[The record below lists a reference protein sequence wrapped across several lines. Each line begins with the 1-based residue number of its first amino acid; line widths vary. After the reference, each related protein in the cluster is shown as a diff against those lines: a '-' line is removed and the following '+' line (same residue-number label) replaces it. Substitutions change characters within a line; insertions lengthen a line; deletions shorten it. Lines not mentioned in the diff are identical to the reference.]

1 MRKVTYGGAC
11 SLDGF
16 IAAADG
22 AVDWL
27 TMSPDVHAI
36 MADFWKKTD
45 TLLMGRKTWDVA
57 KQYAG
62 RPMPGMEHVK
72 SYVFS
77 STVDRIDSTGVT
89 LVRSDAAAF
98 VRQLKKEQGS
108 GICVFGGGEL
118 ATSLIQSGLVDEVG
132 FNIQPVLLGSGTPA
146 FRDTGRVKLE
156 MIETRPLKGGC
167 VYALYGVRKSRREQ
181 AA

>member
-22 AVDWL
+22 AVNWL

-36 MADFWKKTD
+36 MAEFWRNTD
-45 TLLMGRKTWDVA
+45 TLVMGRKTWEIA
-57 KQYAG
+57 RQYA
-62 RPMPGMEHVK
+62 RQPMPGMEHVK

-77 STVDRIDSTGVT
+77 QSIDRIDSPGVT
-89 LVRSDAAAF
+89 LVHSDAPAF
-98 VRQLKKEQGS
+98 VTQLKKEPGS

-118 ATSLIQSGLVDEVG
+118 ATSLIRAGLVDEVG
-132 FNIQPVLLGSGTPA
+132 FNIQPVLVGSGTPA
-146 FRDTGRVKLE
+146 FRDTGRVKLDLL
-156 MIETRPLKGGC
+156 ETRPLKGGC
-167 VYALYGVRKSRREQ
+167 VYALYRVKNSRQ
-181 AA
+181 GKMS

>member
-16 IAAADG
+16 IAGPDG

-27 TMSPDVHAI
+27 VMSPDVQAI
-36 MADFWKKTD
+36 MADFWKQTD
-45 TLLMGRKTWDVA
+45 TLVMGRKTWDVA
-57 KQYAG
+57 EAYAG
-62 RPMPGMEHVK
+62 EPMPGMEHVK

-77 STVDRIDSTGVT
+77 RSLDRIDAPGVS
-89 LVRSDAAAF
+89 LVREDAASF
-98 VRQLKKEQGS
+98 VRELKKGKGA

-118 ATSLIQSGLVDEVG
+118 ATSLLRARLVDEVG
-132 FNIQPVLLGSGTPA
+132 FNIQPVLEGSGTPA

-156 MIETRPLKGGC
+156 LIETRPLRGGC
-167 VYALYGVRKSRREQ
+167 VYALYRVKRPGKGQPS
-181 AA
+181 

>member
-16 IAAADG
+16 ITGPDG

-27 TMSPDVHAI
+27 VMSPDVHAI
-36 MADFWKKTD
+36 MEEFWKKTD

-62 RPMPGMEHVK
+62 QPMPGMEHVK

-77 STVDRIDSTGVT
+77 RRLDRIDSPGVT
-89 LVRSDAAAF
+89 LVRDDAAAF
-98 VRQLKKEQGS
+98 VRQLRKERG
-108 GICVFGGGEL
+108 GEICVFGGGEL
-118 ATSLIQSGLVDEVG
+118 ATSLLQAGVVDEVG
-132 FNIQPVLLGSGTPA
+132 FNIQPVLVGSGTPA

-156 MIETRPLKGGC
+156 LLEARPLRGGC
-167 VYALYGVRKSRREQ
+167 VYALYRVKKPGKAQPS
-181 AA
+181 